1 MGGNGQDRRKRV
13 TKYNVTSGQS
23 SDLPALN
30 VGRLHPG
37 CALFTGGSSGD
48 YVLIAGGITS
58 DPYTSYG
65 KSTEIYYIASGRS
78 EIAGDL
84 NRGRRHHALVT
95 VKSPKQTIYA
105 LGGNVGRL
113 DNPKYD
119 DGSTDTVEEWD
130 ESTKTWKET
139 SIKLNQK
146 KARFGALA
154 VDSEVICPN

>member
-1 MGGNGQDRRKRV
+1 MILYFNQFCIGV
-13 TKYNVTSGQS
+13 
-23 SDLPALN
+23 
-30 VGRLHPG
+30 
-37 CALFTGGSSGD
+37 
-48 YVLIAGGITS
+48 
-58 DPYTSYG
+58 
-65 KSTEIYYIASGRS
+65 STEIYYIASGRS

-95 VKSPKQTIYA
+95 VESPKQTIYA
-105 LGGNVGRL
+105 LGGNVARL
-113 DNPKYD
+113 DNPKSD

-154 VDSEVICPN
+154 VDSKVICPN

>member
-1 MGGNGQDRRKRV
+1 MKIIFLYFNQFCIGV
-13 TKYNVTSGQS
+13 
-23 SDLPALN
+23 
-30 VGRLHPG
+30 
-37 CALFTGGSSGD
+37 
-48 YVLIAGGITS
+48 
-58 DPYTSYG
+58 
-65 KSTEIYYIASGRS
+65 STEIYYIASGRS

-95 VKSPKQTIYA
+95 VESPKQTIYA

-113 DNPKYD
+113 DNPKSD

-154 VDSEVICPN
+154 VDSKVICPN